1 MKRKG
6 EVSHRAPCTFS
17 FNTTLQRPTPEGC
30 NLLSLERDSPPRFTE
45 RGRERKGCIKRRVG
59 RKRDTQREGG
69 KRGKKRKTTSKRQRS
84 RDKPRDIYLTL
95 KKSLAASNFPSHS
108 ADKHSPLLFFLL
120 QLYRHTYLANYK
132 IVNLDTL

>member
-1 MKRKG
+1 MRLAPFPLIRLCRDRPQRDAICYLSNVIPHHDLRREEGRGRDVLNEESGERETRKG
-6 EVSHRAPCTFS
+6 R
-17 FNTTLQRPTPEGC
+17 
-30 NLLSLERDSPPRFTE
+30 
-45 RGRERKGCIKRRVG
+45 
-59 RKRDTQREGG
+59 GG